1 MMKRWMTHA
10 AVAVAAALLAGG
22 LVWWWQKAQAAK
34 GRPMAENAGK
44 EQQAAK
50 TMYNCPM
57 HPWII
62 KDKPGTCPICG
73 MALVAMKDHGH
84 GAAPAEAGAGAIRI
98 DPVVIQN
105 MGVKTE
111 EVRVRDLSKVVR
123 LAGRLAGDETRQV
136 SVNAKIMGWVEKLH
150 ADYLGKPIKA
160 GEVLME
166 LYSPDLLATQ
176 EEFLQALKYSR
187 GLPESATAET
197 RRGAEDL
204 VNSARRRLEYW
215 DIPASAIER
224 LIKDGKVRKT
234 LPIVSPASGVVV
246 AKNVVEGQNIM
257 AGMELLRIA
266 DLSRIWAF
274 GEIYQ
279 EDLPYV
285 KVGQKADVLISYLQ
299 GKTFPGKVAFIAP
312 VLDAQSKTT
321 LVRVELRNTP
331 DLVLKPEMVAD
342 VELSFP
348 IGEALAVPDQAI
360 IRTGKRNVAIVSL
373 GHGYFE
379 PRDVELGASAG
390 DYVQVVSGLKAGDLL
405 VTSSQFLID
414 SESNLK
420 SAVMGMGQ
428 HNHGAAGTP
437 AGKAAAAEAGAKDA
451 QAVHASH
458 ERKEAPKALR
468 RGLGR
473 LLDEYLHIQAALAA
487 DDAATARKATGAM
500 KSALTSVDT
509 KDLGDAAVWT
519 DSREI
524 LLASLDSME
533 KASDIEGLRG
543 PFQNATNALIA
554 LLKSYGYEGSGE
566 ARVFHCAMA
575 MDGRGA
581 DWVQGDAK
589 VRNPYYGA
597 AMSTCGDD
605 QGTL

>member
-1 MMKRWMTHA
+1 MMKRWLTHA
-10 AVAVAAALLAGG
+10 SVAVAAAVAAGG
-22 LVWWWQKAQAAK
+22 AVWWWQKAQAA
-34 GRPMAENAGK
+34 GARPSAETADGK
-44 EQQAAK
+44 QEAAK

-62 KDKPGTCPICG
+62 KDKPGNCPICG

-84 GAAPAEAGAGAIRI
+84 GTVPPEAGAGAIRI
-98 DPVVIQN
+98 DPAVIQN

-187 GLPESATAET
+187 GLPASATAET

-348 IGEALAVPDQAI
+348 IGEGLAVPDQAI

-373 GHGYFE
+373 GQGYFE

-390 DYVQVVSGLKAGDLL
+390 DYVQVLSGLKAGDLL

-420 SAVMGMGQ
+420 SAVMGMGR
-428 HNHGAAGTP
+428 HDPGGAADP
-437 AGKAAAAEAGAKDA
+437 HAAHAAQGR
-451 QAVHASH
+451 Q
-458 ERKEAPKALR
+458 EAPKDFQ
-468 RGLGR
+468 RGLGQV
-473 LLDEYLHIQAALAA
+473 LEGYLPLQAALAA
-487 DDAATARKATGAM
+487 DDAATARKAIGPLKTAVA
-500 KSALTSVDT
+500 ALETEGLN
-509 KDLGDAAVWT
+509 DLAVWT

-524 LLASLDSME
+524 LLTSLSSME
-533 KASDIEGLRG
+533 KASDIEGLRL
-543 PFQNATNALIA
+543 PFQDATDALIA
-554 LLKSYGYEGSGE
+554 LLRRYGYEGSTK

-575 MDGRGA
+575 KDGRGA
-581 DWVQGDAK
+581 DWVQEDAEA
-589 VRNPYYGA
+589 RNPYFGA